1 MNLRLRILTFF
12 VLFNFITLTKLS
24 ANSKFSEKDKLE
36 ILSERI
42 DYLEEKIEYQNE
54 QINSQAGMLDTAFDG
69 VSTELG
75 ASSNYISVCSIIIA
89 IFSIGLGIYVTK
101 IEKSIKSM
109 VKDSE
114 TLMARNI
121 EIKNDIESLSDKIT
135 RDSRGLYKIIQN
147 EESNHLIDRL
157 ISIPEDIT
165 NLFYNLASRDLE
177 PNHFPKLKEAYLQ
190 VKNDSEYGDDYR
202 MLLFQHFVGQSF
214 LDKELRNDIITDIYG
229 LFENSFKNDAI
240 KSSGDFFNTISELDI
255 ENSKLELNKFIIGFA
270 KSKFSTEEAIYFQI
284 INSLKSRELK
294 FKIFENIDETSET
307 LIFRKKYGKLL
318 FDYNYE
324 NLTNS
329 ENLVINKII
338 DLNK

>member
-1 MNLRLRILTFF
+1 MNLKLKILTFF
-12 VLFNFITLTKLS
+12 ILFNFIPLLKVS
-24 ANSKFSEKDKLE
+24 ANSKIYEKDKLE
-36 ILSERI
+36 ALSEKI

-121 EIKNDIESLSDKIT
+121 EIKNDIESLSNKIT
-135 RDSRGLYKIIQN
+135 RDSRGLYKIIRN

-157 ISIPEDIT
+157 IFVPEDIT
-165 NLFYNLASRDLE
+165 NLFYNLTSRDLE

-190 VKNDSEYGDDYR
+190 VKNTPEYGDDYQ

-214 LDKELRNDIITDIYG
+214 LDEELKNDIIDNVYD

-240 KSSGDFFNTISELDI
+240 KSSKDFFSTISQLDI
-255 ENSKLELNKFIIGFA
+255 ENYKLELNKFVTGFC
-270 KSKFSTEEAIYFQI
+270 KSKFSTEEAIYFEI

-294 FKIFENIDETSET
+294 FKIF
-307 LIFRKKYGKLL
+307 
-318 FDYNYE
+318 
-324 NLTNS
+324 
-329 ENLVINKII
+329 KI
-338 DLNK
+338 